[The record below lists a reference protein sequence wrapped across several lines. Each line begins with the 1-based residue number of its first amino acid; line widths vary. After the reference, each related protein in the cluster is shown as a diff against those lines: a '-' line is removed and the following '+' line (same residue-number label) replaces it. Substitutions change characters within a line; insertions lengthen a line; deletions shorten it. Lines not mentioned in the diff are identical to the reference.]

1 LKCLCYKLLA
11 ASNIRSITIGSD
23 RKYHAASRA
32 SAVSCSFLNYSLP
45 HGAWRCQ
52 PQPEYHHICS
62 SSAQQE
68 KKTEKP
74 HSPGYNKAHH
84 TPFSMLSIAVL
95 LLALLGAN
103 HATQAVSTRQ
113 HRAPMNIRADSS
125 AGQDPTSPIR
135 RSVPPRLADRQIGLQ
150 QYRSTRRKNH
160 RKRNP
165 LPLLQPAPRR
175 EHCSRRQLLHL
186 LRHRQQHALV
196 FQRHQPVRAKWRLP
210 PARNLSQRLHSRC

>member
-1 LKCLCYKLLA
+1 MGKCSQLLLPQQLFA
-11 ASNIRSITIGSD
+11 TRSLALSTTTKIS
-23 RKYHAASRA
+23 
-32 SAVSCSFLNYSLP
+32 P
-45 HGAWRCQ
+45 HLLV
-52 PQPEYHHICS
+52 
-62 SSAQQE
+62 SSAKRGKDREATLTRIQQGA
-68 KKTEKP
+68 P
-74 HSPGYNKAHH
+74 HSFQHAVHSNPTPRSSGRQSRHPSCEYLTKQHH
-84 TPFSMLSIAVL
+84 
-95 LLALLGAN
+95 
-103 HATQAVSTRQ
+103 
-113 HRAPMNIRADSS
+113 APEHTADSS
-125 AGQDPTSPIR
+125 PGHDSTSPIR